1 MGGEFRFRW
10 QELPRDRSVNPADIL
25 QTTFQSR
32 GVLFPA
38 RLTPQR
44 NRPQSMKSNLPS
56 KLTRRSGFTLLEMV
70 IVLGI
75 IAVLLGGSIALI
87 GGLGEGAKLQRVEA
101 DFNAIGAA
109 LKTYKLNA
117 GTYPTSQQGLA
128 ALVTKPGST
137 PIPRR
142 WTKLADKVPLDPWEA
157 EYIYKFPGS
166 KNASEYELI
175 SKGKDGQQGT
185 DDDFSSQ
192 DPK

>member
-1 MGGEFRFRW
+1 
-10 QELPRDRSVNPADIL
+10 
-25 QTTFQSR
+25 
-32 GVLFPA
+32 
-38 RLTPQR
+38 
-44 NRPQSMKSNLPS
+44 MKNNASAANLRHRI
-56 KLTRRSGFTLLEMV
+56 KAGFTLLEMV

-117 GTYPTSQQGLA
+117 GTYPTTQQGLK
-128 ALVTKPGST
+128 ALVEKPSGS
-137 PIPRR
+137 PVPRR
-142 WTKLADKVPLDPWEA
+142 WTQLSESVPKDPWGVD
-157 EYIYKFPGS
+157 YIYRFPG
-166 KNASEYELI
+166 KRIASEFELI
-175 SKGKDGQQGT
+175 SKGKDMQEGT